1 MKRKLEVNPITFP
14 NKGIKNRLNYY
25 LSLFIYSRIQKK
37 TLTPL

>member
-14 NKGIKNRLNYY
+14 KKGIKNTLNYY
-25 LSLFIYSRIQKK
+25 LPLFTYTRIQKK